1 MEENGP
7 KAQSSPG
14 GGSDTGGG
22 SDPQSPLLSR
32 LSGRP
37 LTSSA
42 PDAPWESAAL
52 TDVGR
57 VRDHNEDVFLMRPD
71 LGLFMVCD
79 GMGGY
84 SAGEVAAEMAAETTL
99 DFFQECERDPE
110 GTWPFK
116 MDQLLGEEGS
126 RLPVALRLANQR
138 IRAAGAQDSKK
149 HNMGT
154 TAVAAFLSKDKSY
167 IAHAGDSRAY
177 LFRENKIWAVTADHS
192 LLGEFIRTQSP
203 TAEEIQAFPYKN
215 VINRALGPAADVKVD
230 AGPIDM
236 RSGDVLLLCC
246 DGLHGLVSDELMAQV
261 LITHQDLNAACRA
274 LVDSANA
281 AGGTDNITVVLV
293 RRR

>member
-7 KAQSSPG
+7 KAQSS
-14 GGSDTGGG
+14 STGNPAVDEASG
-22 SDPQSPLLSR
+22 QTSPLLSR
-32 LSGRP
+32 LSGKP
-37 LTSSA
+37 LTSTA
-42 PDAPWESAAL
+42 PEALWESAAL

-57 VRDHNEDVFLMRPD
+57 VRDHNEDVYLMRPD

-116 MDQLLGEEGS
+116 IDQLLGEDGS

-138 IRAAGAQDSKK
+138 IRAAGAQDSRK

-177 LFRENKIWAVTADHS
+177 LFREGKIWAVTADHS
-192 LLGEFIRTQSP
+192 LLGEFIRSQNP
-203 TAEEIQAFPYKN
+203 TPEEIQAFPYKN

-236 RSGDVLLLCC
+236 RAGDVLLLCC
-246 DGLHGLVSDELMAQV
+246 DGLHGHVSDAQMAQI
-261 LITHQDLNAACRA
+261 LTTQPDLTAACRA
-274 LVDSANA
+274 LVDAANA